1 MYMGPITA
9 AAAVRTPASP
19 ALRRIAGVPV
29 LLVAA
34 PVMLAWLGTQAV
46 VAGVVLGGKA
56 LAGAPRFALTALE
69 YAGGIALGR

>member
-9 AAAVRTPASP
+9 VAVRQPASP
-19 ALRRIAGVPV
+19 LLRRVAGVPV

-34 PVMLAWLGTQAV
+34 PVMLAWLGTQAM
-46 VAGVVLGGKA
+46 VAGVVLGARGVA
-56 LAGAPRFALTALE
+56 AAPRFALTALD